1 MQTTNKVFMV
11 RPTNFG
17 YNKQTASN
25 NAFQNNLN
33 ISNSNE
39 LALNEFNN
47 YVSLLINNGV
57 NVITVKDTDF
67 PHTPDSIFPNNWF
80 STHLDGTLVL
90 YSMFAEN
97 RRQERKEIFINEI
110 KRNTNIK
117 KVIDLSIYENEN
129 IFLEGTGSLVLD
141 RDNKIMYACKSPRTN
156 EKLIDILCKELNYK
170 YILFDSVDKNNKP
183 IYHTNVLLSITSDYA
198 VVCLDSI
205 KDRKQKET
213 LVKSFKETKKEII
226 EISFNQLEHFLGN
239 ILELRNNN
247 NEKLLVMSS
256 TAKDSLNS
264 FQYNKLISKYKII
277 SPNIKT
283 IETLGGG
290 SARCMIAE
298 LFC

>member
-11 RPTNFG
+11 RPTSFG
-17 YNKQTASN
+17 YNEQTAKN
-25 NAFQNNLN
+25 NTFQNKLN
-33 ISNSNE
+33 ISNSHE

-57 NVITVKDTDF
+57 NVITVKDSEY
-67 PHTPDSIFPNNWF
+67 PYTPDSIFPNNWF
-80 STHLDGTLVL
+80 STHVDGTLVL

-117 KVIDLSIYENEN
+117 RIIDLSIYENEN

-183 IYHTNVLLSITSDYA
+183 IYHTNVLLSVTSDYA
-198 VVCLDSI
+198 IICLDSI
-205 KDRKQKET
+205 KDKKQKET
-213 LVKSFKETKKEII
+213 LINSFKETGKEII

-239 ILELRNNN
+239 ILELRNND

-277 SPNIKT
+277 SPNIET

>member
-1 MQTTNKVFMV
+1 MV
-11 RPTNFG
+11 RPTSFG
-17 YNKQTASN
+17 YNEQTAKN
-25 NAFQNNLN
+25 NTFQNKLN
-33 ISNSNE
+33 ISNSHE

-57 NVITVKDTDF
+57 NVITVKDSEY
-67 PHTPDSIFPNNWF
+67 PYTPDSIFPNNWF
-80 STHLDGTLVL
+80 STHVDGTLVL

-117 KVIDLSIYENEN
+117 RIIDLSIYENEN

-183 IYHTNVLLSITSDYA
+183 IYHTNVLLSVTSDYA
-198 VVCLDSI
+198 IICLDSI
-205 KDRKQKET
+205 KDKKQKET
-213 LVKSFKETKKEII
+213 LINSFKETGKEII

-239 ILELRNNN
+239 ILELRNND

-277 SPNIKT
+277 SPNIET

>member
-183 IYHTNVLLSITSDYA
+183 IYHTNVLLSVTSNYA
-198 VVCLDSI
+198 VICLDSI
-205 KDRKQKET
+205 KDKKQKET
-213 LVKSFKETKKEII
+213 LVKSFKETGKEII

-239 ILELRNNN
+239 ILELRNND

>member
-117 KVIDLSIYENEN
+117 KVIDLSKYENEN

-170 YILFDSVDKNNKP
+170 YILFDSVDKNNNP
-183 IYHTNVLLSITSDYA
+183 IYHTNVLLSVTSDYA
-198 VVCLDSI
+198 VICLDSI
-205 KDRKQKET
+205 KDKKQKET
-213 LVKSFKETKKEII
+213 LINSFKETGKEII

-239 ILELRNNN
+239 ILELRNND